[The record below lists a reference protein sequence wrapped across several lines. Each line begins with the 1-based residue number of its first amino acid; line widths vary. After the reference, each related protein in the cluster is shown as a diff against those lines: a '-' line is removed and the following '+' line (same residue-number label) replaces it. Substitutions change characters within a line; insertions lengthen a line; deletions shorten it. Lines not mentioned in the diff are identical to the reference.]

1 MYYVGNKQVIT
12 ANEFQKKSLRVFQ
25 EFQPTE
31 KAQALLWAHLDHQAS
46 QEGKKT
52 SGVNS
57 ENECKM
63 RRCPAK

>member
-1 MYYVGNKQVIT
+1 MLDVGSKQVVT
-12 ANEFQKKSLRVFQ
+12 ANESQKSLRAFQ

-52 SGVNS
+52 SVVNS

-63 RRCPAK
+63 R